1 MKIPLEEL
9 QLANELPP
17 LPIDYI
23 PNSIEFFDQVGL
35 LAGMIQGKLTFVYP
49 REANYQCNYL
59 AVYLDGQLS
68 FFYLIS
74 SNKILLNRLNNLAI
88 NYQLLGISY
97 Q

>member
-1 MKIPLEEL
+1 MNIPLKEL

-35 LAGMIQGKLTFVYP
+35 LAGIVEGKLAFSYP
-49 REANYQCNYL
+49 RKPDYQCNYL

-88 NYQLLGISY
+88 SYLLRDEG
-97 Q
+97 

>member
-1 MKIPLEEL
+1 MDLPVKEL

-35 LAGMIQGKLTFVYP
+35 LAGIVQGKLAFSYP
-49 REANYQCNYL
+49 REPHYQCNYL

-68 FFYLIS
+68 FFYLVS
-74 SNKILLNRLNNLAI
+74 SHKILLNRLNNLAI
-88 NYQLLGISY
+88 SYLLRDE
-97 Q
+97 